1 MLYGSISV
9 SVGDKVNLSTKL
21 GKMGN
26 TGNSTGTHL
35 HLELSTSQAWQCGNF
50 LNPVEPLGI
59 PNIRGTIV
67 NYDGDIPPI
76 PIKNKNSIKWLKSKS
91 KKINIKF

>member
-1 MLYGSISV
+1 
-9 SVGDKVNLSTKL
+9 
-21 GKMGN
+21 MGN

-59 PNIRGTIV
+59 PNIRGTV
-67 NYDGDIPPI
+67 VEYSGDTPEPPT
-76 PIKNKNSIKWLKSKS
+76 PSAKKNSIKWLQAKC
-91 KKINIKF
+91 KKININY

>member
-1 MLYGSISV
+1 MLIYQQ
-9 SVGDKVNLSTKL
+9 KL
-21 GKMGN
+21 AKCGN

-59 PNIRGTIV
+59 PNVQGTIV
-67 NYDGDIPPI
+67 KYSGYIPP
-76 PIKNKNSIKWLKSKS
+76 PPTPHMRNNNKWLKAKC
-91 KKINIKF
+91 KKINIFT